1 MESSI
6 AVFLLRQLAC
16 ELLPTHA
23 GVFSKFA
30 AVATCVKG
38 KVKVKKGRVAR
49 VLRGRGH
56 CIPF

>member
-23 GVFSKFA
+23 GIFSKFA
-30 AVATCVKG
+30 AVATC
-38 KVKVKKGRVAR
+38 VKVKKGRVAR